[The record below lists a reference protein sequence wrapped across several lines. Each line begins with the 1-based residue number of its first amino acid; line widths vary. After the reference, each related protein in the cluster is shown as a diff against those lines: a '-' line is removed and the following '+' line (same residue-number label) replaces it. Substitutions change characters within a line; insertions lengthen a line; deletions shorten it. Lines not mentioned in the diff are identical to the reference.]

1 MRVLVLSR
9 YDRLG
14 ASSRVRFLQYLP
26 YLEARG
32 IKCTVSPLFGDD
44 YVRGLYAGRIPL
56 MAVARGYWS
65 RVWTLVH
72 RGGYD
77 LVWLEKEALPWL
89 PDCVEELLL
98 GRGTPLVID
107 YDDAWFHRYDRHP
120 MGVVRAWLG
129 HKIDTL
135 MARADVVVAGNG
147 YLAERAR
154 AAGARRVEILP
165 TVVDTTHYRVGE
177 QRKAD
182 SLTIGWIGS
191 PGTMDYLRLIGPVLR
206 EIVDRGGMQ
215 VLAVGAC
222 GAAAAELAIQ
232 TVKWSEDTEVQCIQ
246 QFDIGIMPVP
256 DEPFERGKC
265 GYKVIQY
272 MACGKPVVASPVGA
286 NREIVRHGVD
296 GFLVNSETE
305 WMDSIVTLS
314 RNATLREHMG
324 QAGRARVVSH
334 YSLDVAAPRL
344 HSILLSAKQR

>member
-32 IKCTVSPLFGDD
+32 IQCTVSPLFGDD

-120 MGVVRAWLG
+120 MGIVRASLG

-177 QRKAD
+177 PRKTD

-206 EIVDRGGMQ
+206 EIVRRGAAR

-222 GAAAAELAIQ
+222 GAAAAELPIQ
-232 TVKWSEDTEVQCIQ
+232 TVKWSEDTEVACIQ

>member
-32 IKCTVSPLFGDD
+32 IQCTVSPLFGGD

-56 MAVARGYWS
+56 MALARGYWS
-65 RVWTLVH
+65 RVWALVH

-89 PDCVEELLL
+89 PACVEELLL
-98 GRGTPLVID
+98 DRSTPLVID

-129 HKIDTL
+129 HKIDAL
-135 MARADVVVAGNG
+135 MARADVIVAGNG
-147 YLAERAR
+147 YIAERAQ

-177 QRKAD
+177 QRSAD
-182 SLTIGWIGS
+182 RLTIGWIGS
-191 PGTMDYLRLIGPVLR
+191 PGTMNYLRLIGPVLR
-206 EIVDRGGMQ
+206 EIVGRGAAR

-222 GAAAAELAIQ
+222 GAAAAELPIQ
-232 TVKWSEDTEVQCIQ
+232 TVKWSEDTEVECIQ

-265 GYKVIQY
+265 GYKAIQY
-272 MACGKPVVASPVGA
+272 MACGRPVVVSPVGA

-296 GFLVNSETE
+296 GFLANSERE
-305 WMDSIVTLS
+305 WMDSIVTLW
-314 RNATLREHMG
+314 RDPALREHMG
-324 QAGRARVVSH
+324 QAGRARVVAH
-334 YSLDVAAPRL
+334 YSLDVAVPRL
-344 HSILLSAKQR
+344 HSILLSARQR